1 MIMDSLRYLVICG
14 DNSGFLSFNKACLK
28 EDIKWAHND
37 YSYDEL
43 RIFMLEY
50 DSKLFKDED
59 IIDSASVNVIFEGDN
74 ITMFEYSYFVND
86 VDTEVTMKFRTD
98 NIKITKLEL
107 WELLSDK

>member
-1 MIMDSLRYLVICG
+1 MNSVRYLVVTK
-14 DNSGFLSFNKACLK
+14 DNKGLLSQNKAGLK
-28 EDIKWAHND
+28 EDIRWIHND

-50 DSKLFKDED
+50 DRASFKDED
-59 IIDSASVNVIFEGDN
+59 IIDSASVNVVFEGDN

-86 VDTEVTMKFRTD
+86 VETEVTMKFRTD